1 MNIAIPPSYIKGY
14 LEAKLP
20 DSKVAGNEYRVC
32 SFLTEDDKYKLYIN
46 LDTGLWTDFKAHDSG
61 NLYKLISMLENIS
74 YSAAKKMVAKQLW
87 DQGIV
92 FSDSDGVE
100 DRLAIVSVDQ
110 ESSIHEELRNFQ
122 EIPKIVTGAD
132 HPTVRAAHR
141 MIQQRKLPRDKFM
154 VCLEG
159 RYRDRLIIPYFDVT
173 GEMYYFQARSL
184 NDSDIKYLNPG
195 SKDYGVKASELLYPF
210 EIKTNYVVVTEGPID
225 AIVLQSIGI
234 NATSTQGSFLSTNQA
249 RRLAGRRT
257 VVLSYDN
264 DDAGMAGMKQAREKL
279 LECLHGKLAWVAPP
293 KRFKDWNDF
302 VASTSKKEAREYLLG
317 SMQTSYEE
325 FALSGLQR

>member
-20 DSKVAGNEYRVC
+20 DYKVAGNEYRVC

-46 LDTGLWTDFKAHDSG
+46 LDTGLWTDFKAHESG

-87 DQGIV
+87 DQGTV
-92 FSDSDGVE
+92 FSDFEGQQEQLS
-100 DRLAIVSVDQ
+100 IVSV
-110 ESSIHEELRNFQ
+110 EHENSIHEELRNFQ
-122 EIPKIVTGAD
+122 KIPRIVTGAD

-141 MIQQRKLPRDKFM
+141 MVEQRGLPKDKFL
-154 VCLEG
+154 VCLNG
-159 RYRDRLIIPYFDVT
+159 RYRNRLIIPYFDVT
-173 GEMYYFQARSL
+173 NELYYFQARAL
-184 NDSDIKYLNPG
+184 DDSDIKYLNPG

-249 RRLAGRRT
+249 RRLAGKRT
-257 VVLSYDN
+257 VILSYDN
-264 DDAGMAGMKQAREKL
+264 DDAGQQGMKQAYNKL
-279 LECLHGKLAWVAPP
+279 LECLHKDIAWVLPP
-293 KRFKDWNDF
+293 KGFKDWNDF
-302 VASTSKKEAREYLLG
+302 VSSTSKKEAREYVLNNIL
-317 SMQTSYEE
+317 TSIEDYT
-325 FALSGLQR
+325 LSSL